1 MSELS
6 PNDLVLYSNSDGK
19 MYSGGFNINS
29 IFLNKELSP
38 IFNIN
43 TSSTQYGGNNVS
55 ELFDN
60 LAIPRGLLY
69 LNDRIEGGNNQRI
82 PIENDESSENDVIND
97 DIYNKL
103 LNSVELKKSKHIKT
117 KNKKHK
123 KKGTKK
129 H

>member
-69 LNDRIEGGNNQRI
+69 LNDRIEGGNNQRV
-82 PIENDESSENDVIND
+82 PNENDESSENDVIND

-103 LNSVELKKSKHIKT
+103 LNSVELKKSKHAKT

>member
-6 PNDLVLYSNSDGK
+6 PNDLVLYSNQDGK
-19 MYSGGFNINS
+19 IYSGGFNINS

-69 LNDRIEGGNNQRI
+69 LNDRIEGGNNHRI
-82 PIENDESSENDVIND
+82 PFKNDESIENDVIND

-103 LNSVELKKSKHIKT
+103 LNLVDLKKNKHTKT
-117 KNKKHK
+117 KNIKHK

>member
-6 PNDLVLYSNSDGK
+6 PNDLVLYSNPDGK

-43 TSSTQYGGNNVS
+43 ASSTQYGGNNVS

-69 LNDRIEGGNNQRI
+69 LNDRIEGGNNQRVT
-82 PIENDESSENDVIND
+82 IENDESIENDVIND

-103 LNSVELKKSKHIKT
+103 LNLVELKKSKHTKT

>member
-6 PNDLVLYSNSDGK
+6 PNDLVLYSNPDGK

-43 TSSTQYGGNNVS
+43 ASSTQSGGNNVS

-69 LNDRIEGGNNQRI
+69 LNDRIEGGNNQRVT
-82 PIENDESSENDVIND
+82 IENDESIENDVIND

-103 LNSVELKKSKHIKT
+103 LNLVELKKSKHTKT